1 MIPNPMRCTLV
12 GGAVVAFALIT
23 SPAMAAE
30 ATNAAPDAAPIV
42 VAQASAPAA
51 ARVATPYVGESPM
64 HLRGVRQAAT
74 EGPEALRRYIWRTRM
89 IYNFWYDDFAPKE

>member
-1 MIPNPMRCTLV
+1 MSPIPMRCTLA

-23 SPAMAAE
+23 SSASAAE
-30 ATNAAPDAAPIV
+30 STNAAPDAAPIV
-42 VAQASAPAA
+42 VAQVSAPEA
-51 ARVATPYVGESPM
+51 ARAATPSVGESPM

-89 IYNFWYDDFAPKE
+89 IYNFWYNDFAPKE